1 MKKLFSFLSVCLL
14 ACIMSA
20 QDYNTLINEA
30 MACIRKDSLE
40 RAEYLYKEALKL
52 DPSGAR
58 NALLF
63 SNLGTVQQRQGKIE
77 EAIESYTMALNMIP
91 YSTTILLNR
100 AALYLEQGDQNKAYV
115 DYCSVIDLLPENA
128 EARLYRAF
136 IYMQRRQYKEA
147 RIDYNTILTKNPE
160 HAEALLGLAYL
171 NQKERQYKE
180 AMSILNRLVK
190 AHPEEPAYLKARV
203 NLAIEMGNMDLALLD
218 VEMLERKGKDD
229 GESWLLKGDILL
241 QQKKKKKAL
250 EAYRKALEKGI
261 SPLEVQDKIKA
272 CR

>member
-1 MKKLFSFLSVCLL
+1 
-14 ACIMSA
+14 
-20 QDYNTLINEA
+20 
-30 MACIRKDSLE
+30 
-40 RAEYLYKEALKL
+40 
-52 DPSGAR
+52 
-58 NALLF
+58 
-63 SNLGTVQQRQGKIE
+63 
-77 EAIESYTMALNMIP
+77 
-91 YSTTILLNR
+91 
-100 AALYLEQGDQNKAYV
+100 
-115 DYCSVIDLLPENA
+115 LPENA

-180 AMSILNRLVK
+180 AMTLLDRLVK

-203 NLAIEMGNMDLALLD
+203 NLSIEMGNMDLALLD

-261 SPLEVQDKIKA
+261 SPIEVQDKIKA